1 MTVPGSSLAPR
12 PPHVSVD
19 RVVDFDLYAPPDVER
34 DYHAAWKSLQER
46 GLPDVV
52 WTPHNGGHWLAIRGR
67 AITEIFQDHATFS
80 NHVIL
85 VPKSVGEQ
93 HHLLPTTL
101 DPPDHRVY
109 RSIINPSFMPKR
121 VHEIEHTIR
130 EVAAGLIEDVR
141 ADGRCNFTTAYAEQL
156 PVRIFLALVDLP
168 MADAPRLKYLS
179 DQVVRPDGAMTYAE
193 AMSAFSDYLAPHI
206 EARRAK
212 PGSDMLSNI
221 INARVD
227 GRELSHEERLNLC
240 IQVLIAGLDTVVNF
254 LGFMMLFLAQHTGHQ
269 RALAANPGLIP
280 AAVEEFL
287 RRFGVVT
294 IGRLITR
301 DLEFH
306 GAALKQGEMIVL
318 PTALAGLDER
328 ENAAPMQVDFAR
340 KAARHSTFGQGVHH
354 CVGAHLARA
363 ELRITLEEWL
373 KRIPEFSLAPGTQI
387 EMQGGIVGCVHAVPL
402 VWPVAY

>member
-1 MTVPGSSLAPR
+1 
-12 PPHVSVD
+12 
-19 RVVDFDLYAPPDVER
+19 
-34 DYHAAWKSLQER
+34 
-46 GLPDVV
+46 
-52 WTPHNGGHWLAIRGR
+52 
-67 AITEIFQDHATFS
+67 
-80 NHVIL
+80 VIL

-101 DPPDHRVY
+101 DPPEHRVY
-109 RSIINPSFMPKR
+109 RGIINPTFTAKR
-121 VHEIEHTIR
+121 VHEIEGTIR
-130 EVAAGLIEDVR
+130 SVATDLIDEVR
-141 ADGRCNFTTAYAEQL
+141 ATGGCNFTTAYAEQL

-168 MADAPRLKYLS
+168 MADAPRLKHLS
-179 DQVVRPDGAMTYAE
+179 DQVVRPDGTMTFVE
-193 AMSAFSDYLAPHI
+193 AMSAFSDYLTPWI
-206 EARRAK
+206 EARRTQ
-212 PGSDMLSNI
+212 PGSDLLSNM

-254 LGFMMLFLAQHTGHQ
+254 LGFMMLFLARHAEHR
-269 RALAANPGLIP
+269 RALTANPGRIP

-318 PTALAGLDER
+318 PTALHGLDER
-328 ENAAPMQVDFAR
+328 ENTAPMQVDFAR
-340 KAARHSTFGQGVHH
+340 KGARHSTFGQGVHH

-373 KRIPEFSLAPGTQI
+373 KQIPEFSLAPGADI
-387 EMQGGIVGCVHAVPL
+387 ECQGGIVGCVRELPL
-402 VWPVAY
+402 VWPVAP